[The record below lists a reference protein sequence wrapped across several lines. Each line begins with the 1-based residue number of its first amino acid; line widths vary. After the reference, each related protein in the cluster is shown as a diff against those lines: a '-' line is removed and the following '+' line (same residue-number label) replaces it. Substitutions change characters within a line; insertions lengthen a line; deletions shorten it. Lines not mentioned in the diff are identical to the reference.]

1 MDESLGTSRARGR
14 SRARGASR
22 ARGEARTRGP
32 AHGPGGDTLPRGS
45 TRERIQAIALE
56 LFAEQGYDKTSLREI
71 AEGLGVTKAALYYH
85 FNSKEDIVRS
95 FTEDYR
101 AELDEVIAW
110 GAGQPPGPATRAA
123 ILARYADIV
132 GRRLPV
138 IRFMEQN
145 QAALHSLLSDDASR
159 KKLFRAQ
166 FLSLCDLLAPPGAPL
181 ADRVRAAMA
190 VVSVGMCSLLFVSE
204 AASPAELH
212 DAVLDMAC
220 ELAGARDPAPGATVV
235 GAAGPARRA
244 AAGRGSAA
252 SAAARVPSRRT
263 G

>member
-1 MDESLGTSRARGR
+1 MDESLGRSRARGR
-14 SRARGASR
+14 SRTRGTSP
-22 ARGEARTRGP
+22 ARGEARVARGEARSARARTRGRDP
-32 AHGPGGDTLPRGS
+32 LPRGG

-101 AELDEVIAW
+101 AELDEVISW
-110 GAGQPPGPATRAA
+110 GASQPPGPAARAE

-132 GRRLPV
+132 DRRLPV

-145 QAALHSLLSDDASR
+145 QAALHSLMSDDASR
-159 KKLFRAQ
+159 KKMFRAQ
-166 FLSLCDLLAPPGAPL
+166 FMSLCDLLSPPGSPL

-190 VVSVGMCSLLFVSE
+190 VVSVGMSSLLFAQE
-204 AASPAELH
+204 AGSPAELH
-212 DAVLDMAC
+212 ATVLGVAC
-220 ELAGARDPAPGATVV
+220 ELAGADPGLAP
-235 GAAGPARRA
+235 A
-244 AAGRGSAA
+244 AAGA
-252 SAAARVPSRRT
+252 SAGYSAPQ
-263 G
+263 

>member
-1 MDESLGTSRARGR
+1 MEESLGRSRARGR
-14 SRARGASR
+14 SRTRGTSP
-22 ARGEARTRGP
+22 ARGEARAARARARGRNP
-32 AHGPGGDTLPRGS
+32 LPRGG

-101 AELDEVIAW
+101 AELDEIISW
-110 GAGQPPGPATRAA
+110 GASQPPGPATRAA

-132 GRRLPV
+132 DRRLPV

-145 QAALHSLLSDDASR
+145 QAALHSLMSDDASR

-166 FLSLCDLLAPPGAPL
+166 FMSLCDLLAPPGSAL
-181 ADRVRAAMA
+181 ADRIRAAMA
-190 VVSVGMCSLLFVSE
+190 VVSVGMSSMLFARE
-204 AASPAELH
+204 AGSPAELH
-212 DAVLDMAC
+212 AAVLGVAC
-220 ELAGARDPAPGATVV
+220 ELAGADP
-235 GAAGPARRA
+235 GAAGA
-244 AAGRGSAA
+244 AVAAA
-252 SAAARVPSRRT
+252 SAGYSAPQ
-263 G
+263 

>member
-1 MDESLGTSRARGR
+1 MDESLGRSRARGR
-14 SRARGASR
+14 SRTRGTSP
-22 ARGEARTRGP
+22 ARGEARAARGEARSARARARGRDP
-32 AHGPGGDTLPRGS
+32 LPRGG

-101 AELDEVIAW
+101 AELDEVISW
-110 GAGQPPGPATRAA
+110 GASQPPGPAARAE

-132 GRRLPV
+132 DRRLPV

-145 QAALHSLLSDDASR
+145 QAALHSLMSDDASR

-166 FLSLCDLLAPPGAPL
+166 FMSLCDLLSPPGSPL

-190 VVSVGMCSLLFVSE
+190 VVSVGMSSLLFAQE
-204 AASPAELH
+204 AGSPAELH
-212 DAVLDMAC
+212 ATVLGVAC
-220 ELAGARDPAPGATVV
+220 ELAGADPGLAP
-235 GAAGPARRA
+235 A
-244 AAGRGSAA
+244 AAGA
-252 SAAARVPSRRT
+252 SAGYSAPQ
-263 G
+263 

>member
-1 MDESLGTSRARGR
+1 MDESLGRSRARGR
-14 SRARGASR
+14 SRTRGTSPALGEARA
-22 ARGEARTRGP
+22 ARGEARSARARARGRDP
-32 AHGPGGDTLPRGS
+32 LPRGG

-101 AELDEVIAW
+101 AELDEVISW
-110 GAGQPPGPATRAA
+110 GASQPPGPAARAE

-132 GRRLPV
+132 DRRLPV

-145 QAALHSLLSDDASR
+145 QAALHSLMSDDASR

-166 FLSLCDLLAPPGAPL
+166 FMSLCDLLAPPGSALPE
-181 ADRVRAAMA
+181 RIRAAMA
-190 VVSVGMCSLLFVSE
+190 VVSVGMSSMLFAQE
-204 AASPAELH
+204 AGSPAELH
-212 DAVLDMAC
+212 ATVLGVAC
-220 ELAGARDPAPGATVV
+220 ELAGADPGLAP
-235 GAAGPARRA
+235 A
-244 AAGRGSAA
+244 AAGA
-252 SAAARVPSRRT
+252 SAGYSAPQ
-263 G
+263 

>member
-1 MDESLGTSRARGR
+1 MEESLGRSRARGR
-14 SRARGASR
+14 SRTRGTSPALGEARA
-22 ARGEARTRGP
+22 ARGEARSARARARGRDP
-32 AHGPGGDTLPRGS
+32 LPRGG

-101 AELDEVIAW
+101 AELDEVISW

-132 GRRLPV
+132 DRRLPV

-145 QAALHSLLSDDASR
+145 QAALHSLMSDDASR
-159 KKLFRAQ
+159 KKMFRAQ
-166 FLSLCDLLAPPGAPL
+166 FMSLCDLLSPPGSPL

-190 VVSVGMCSLLFVSE
+190 VVSVGMSSLLFAQE
-204 AASPAELH
+204 AGSPAELH
-212 DAVLDMAC
+212 ATVLGVAC
-220 ELAGARDPAPGATVV
+220 ELAGADPGLAP
-235 GAAGPARRA
+235 A
-244 AAGRGSAA
+244 AAGA
-252 SAAARVPSRRT
+252 SAGYSAPQ
-263 G
+263 